1 MFIIFTCTPWHTKGL
16 YLWILLRSSLKLLI
30 LSSLV
35 RKLSHSNLIAA
46 WKMEMNKTQKILN
59 FWMEWNEF
67 NSFSQARKIIWF
79 LIGQIQVWPL
89 CDWDINKFIRE
100 ES

>member
-1 MFIIFTCTPWHTKGL
+1 
-16 YLWILLRSSLKLLI
+16 
-30 LSSLV
+30 
-35 RKLSHSNLIAA
+35 
-46 WKMEMNKTQKILN
+46 
-59 FWMEWNEF
+59 MEWNEF